1 MCVASWALEG
11 HGPPVPWQPERP
23 LGDEAEGGRGALGP
37 PQAWEPVGTQPWVP
51 GSRKC
56 EPERKRNSV
65 SMMLPDFFFKHNS
78 FVWISLTFLSSK

>member
-1 MCVASWALEG
+1 M
-11 HGPPVPWQPERP
+11 
-23 LGDEAEGGRGALGP
+23 DEAEGGRGALGP
-37 PQAWEPVGTQPWVP
+37 LQAWEPVGTQPWVP